1 VRLHGP
7 SGDTGEAASGVTA
20 ALAAYA
26 DGTGS
31 EHAALLALA
40 AARLLVPVVAV
51 PGGPGGHGGTG
62 SPPMRGG
69 VQGGRPPRET
79 EQTEMAL
86 PTLIGN
92 DGRTAIIA
100 FTGTE
105 TLSRWQED
113 ARPVPVPA
121 RQVWAA
127 AHAEADA
134 AVIDVAGPVPLV
146 IEGARLRALANG
158 QPPPLPHEDP
168 DIRAEVAAVTP
179 DFTLEAGGRD
189 TDLAVTLKTTD
200 MDQIRHYAEQ
210 IAVRLSVRL
219 RRGIEIRAF
228 LSRTQAAG
236 SPAPHWTRGPRRPTA
251 PCVTLKAREVER
263 RPADTTRT
271 FRIITGGSRADRHL
285 LGKPPA

>member
-1 VRLHGP
+1 
-7 SGDTGEAASGVTA
+7 
-20 ALAAYA
+20 
-26 DGTGS
+26 
-31 EHAALLALA
+31 
-40 AARLLVPVVAV
+40 
-51 PGGPGGHGGTG
+51 
-62 SPPMRGG
+62 
-69 VQGGRPPRET
+69 
-79 EQTEMAL
+79 MAL

-236 SPAPHWTRGPRRPTA
+236 SPAPHWSRGPRRPQHPA
-251 PCVTLKAREVER
+251 SHSER
-263 RPADTTRT
+263 VRLSGDRRT
-271 FRIITGGSRADRHL
+271 PRGRSG
-285 LGKPPA
+285 